1 MKRLTIWTDGACS
14 GNGQA
19 GARAGYGVYFEGR
32 DWDISKRLRGK
43 QTNNCAE
50 LYAVYAALKRVYY
63 REKEPCELYFRID
76 NKIALNTL
84 LETRRAGANWN
95 IISKLY
101 KVRDV
106 LIKRGFI
113 INGKHVSAHVGIPG
127 NERADKLATVGAK
140 KKERLQ
146 SLDTE
151 TSEIMGILDRY

>member
-14 GNGQA
+14 NNGRV

-63 REKEPCELYFRID
+63 REKEPCELYFRVD
-76 NKIALNTL
+76 NKIALNSL
-84 LETRRAGANWN
+84 LTTRSSGANWN

-106 LIKRGFI
+106 LIKRGFKI
-113 INGKHVSAHVGIPG
+113 DGEHVYGHVGVEG
-127 NERADKLATVGAK
+127 NERADKLATEGAK

-151 TSEIMGILDRY
+151 TSTIMGILDRY